1 MHGKEGINMADV
13 LLTRNNSRI
22 IEVVI
27 NNHVKYEGRVLEDG
41 FMMSSLNAFEELLKL
56 LQAEGYEIKRGK
68 YTAVCGKEQK
78 RFIRFR
84 SLGEDFTEE
93 NLKKVIAGEKEPP
106 ERSEKVPDR
115 KEAKPEKRKFDLVV
129 DIQEKMV
136 QGKND
141 GYVQWAKK

>member
-22 IEVVI
+22 IGVVI
-27 NNHVKYEGRVLEDG
+27 NDHVKYEGRVLEDG
-41 FMMSSLNAFEELLKL
+41 FVMSSLNAFEELLKL

-68 YTAVCGKEQK
+68 HTAVCGKEQK

-93 NLKKVIAGEKEPP
+93 NLKK
-106 ERSEKVPDR
+106 
-115 KEAKPEKRKFDLVV
+115 
-129 DIQEKMV
+129 
-136 QGKND
+136 
-141 GYVQWAKK
+141 